1 MTATIRNY
9 ALSFDGQSTPW
20 HKALMEVLGDPV
32 AAEHLHRLTSRAD
45 DLLAPLGPEL
55 AALGSGRYSLEDAPN
70 DPSPVHSVPGITAA
84 QFGLFHVLLNSGF
97 DIVSHPPID
106 FIGHS
111 QGILGAALVERWVAG
126 ETEDAANIFALA
138 RLIGA
143 ATTKHRP
150 GVSISSMLSVRGVDK
165 PVIRRVIR
173 GTNISIALVNGFRRF
188 VLSGSPE
195 ELETARTALEKLAA
209 EHKKKQDESGACGE
223 TIAPIMEYLEVAAP
237 FHDSL
242 LQPTLDQV
250 DRWCSVIGLPENI
263 AQYNAHELAAHVL
276 VKPLNWQE
284 TVLAA
289 ICKGAT
295 SIVCLGPGDVIA
307 TVTRDA
313 CRGRGVAVVPAG
325 SIEKIDELTAPGYTP
340 ADPADYSEYAPRLIT
355 LPGDNA
361 PKVDT
366 KFSRLTGLSPIML
379 AGMTPTTVDPEI
391 VAAAANAGYWAE
403 LAGGGQVT
411 AEVLNQNVDKLKGL
425 LKPGRTA
432 QFNAMFM
439 DRYLW
444 NLHFGNSH
452 LVTSSRRSGA
462 PIDGVVITAGIPEI
476 DEAEA
481 LFAELRDAGFSYVAV
496 KPGTVAQI
504 RQCLA
509 IASYTDNLIIQVED
523 GRAGGHHSW
532 ESLDELLINTYF
544 EIRNTP
550 GVVLTVGGGLG
561 DPALAATYLSGTWS
575 EKYGLPAMPVD
586 AVFIGTPAMTA
597 KEAKTTDSVKKLLV
611 NTPGT
616 SIDENCGWVPRGE
629 VVGGMTSGMSHL
641 HADMH
646 EVDNAAAECA
656 RIIASVHGDTKKIAA
671 RKDELI
677 GAMNKT
683 ARPYFGDLATM
694 TYADVVRR
702 YVELDYPYVDPSWQ
716 QRMQDLLQR
725 FEARLAE
732 EERGD
737 IPTLFAELDSVADA
751 PAAVDALLAA
761 YPQAETT
768 TITPVDEAW
777 FVHLS
782 RKYPKPTGYVP
793 ALDEDL
799 LRWWGQ
805 DCLWQSQDERYSADS
820 VRVIPGPVS
829 VGFVT
834 TMNEPVAD
842 ILASYE
848 DAAARVLSDGGLTAT
863 ECVSRR
869 AFGAVDDRAA
879 HAPASASGTPSK
891 ALPAGRLRAQPL
903 ELTSEESTTS
913 SGRHSKGDAIPASA
927 PSPASVLSPAAV
939 SSLAS
944 AAPSPITSS
953 GTPEN
958 RPCATVEEAII
969 ASPVISW
976 MGALMTNPTR
986 VVDDAGWDL
995 IHEGGQAWTL
1005 RITMDT
1011 AWDHTAVDTHA
1022 VRRLDIPLT
1031 VDESIHTGGCPVVD
1045 AERLSTAMF
1054 DLLAGIAGVGGVSAQ
1069 GDTIDVLPAIETSS
1083 RSRFGEA
1090 HYAFTCA
1097 RQIGVTHGS
1106 TTGAALGQDQ
1116 QQIVTDALLG
1126 PCWPAIYAALGSGR
1140 VDGMPVI
1147 EGLLQA
1153 VHLDHSARVH
1163 VPIDSLLGQR
1173 ISVISWADSIEESR
1187 SGRIVTVK
1195 LELFVSSDEAEAKKT
1210 TPVIEFTER
1219 FAIRGRAFGTQA
1231 PKEPAVAGGYS
1242 AEFIDT
1248 PRSHLGSYTVT
1259 SPGEM
1264 TPFAWASGDFNP
1276 IHTSHRAARVAGL
1289 SAPLVHGMWLSATA
1303 QHAAEATVK
1312 APLTGWTYRMFSM
1325 VALHDTVDITIDRI
1339 GAVNGGGLLIE
1350 VTCTIDGTLVSQATA
1365 VTAAPHTAYV
1375 YPGQGIQAKGMGMQE
1390 QTASRAAAAVWERA
1404 DAVTRE
1410 RLGFSVISIVRD
1422 NPTEVVAGGVTYRH
1436 PKGVLNLTQFTQVC
1450 LATLALAQT
1459 AQLKEAGVYVPGAY
1473 FAGHSLGEYTAL
1485 AAYAGVIDPDTVLE
1499 LVFQRGLTMHHLVP
1513 RDAEGNSNY
1522 LLGALRPNQFGVGDE
1537 DVADYVARVAE
1548 ESGEMLEIVNYNLR
1562 DQQYAI
1568 AGTIAGIEAL
1578 KEDSSRRAKQA
1589 GGKSPFMLVPG
1600 IDVPFHSRVLRGGV
1614 DDFREKLDALLPHD
1628 IDPDILIGHYIPNLV
1643 AKPFGLTEEFR
1654 RAVLEVAPSTIVEKL
1669 DLNGDRSEV
1678 TRSLLIEL
1686 LAWQFASPVRWIETQ
1701 EFLLSRAANLDQYV
1715 EVGLG
1720 ASPTLTNL
1728 AAKTLRLPGFAA
1740 SDVVLRNVQ
1749 RDATYMFL
1757 TDVNER
1763 ELPEGTDNAETG
1775 SVATD
1780 TTSGTNGQVQETRPA
1795 SAGHATGGV
1804 DSPASTATASTTAT
1818 SANTAAAATDAATAA
1833 TSAAASAASAST
1845 GGSTAQPLP
1854 FTAGHAIRALLA
1866 QANKMRLDQVGDA
1879 DTIGT
1884 LTSGVSSRLNQ
1895 QLMDMS
1901 AELSLPA
1908 VEGASEADM
1917 KTLTATVNA
1926 AAKNYQPFGEVLGK
1940 FVKDQV
1946 RSVFGPAGAKLED
1959 ISNRVTGT
1967 WALPAGWD
1975 AHVTMAVALGTR
1987 AGSSARGG
1995 DLALLPTAV
2004 TNGAEVN
2011 DLIDAAVAQ
2020 VASDN
2025 GVTVAL
2031 PTGGETGG
2039 QVVDSGVLN
2048 DLAEK
2053 ILGAKGILAE
2063 SAHHVLRALGHND
2076 GVAPSKPDNADELV
2090 ATVTAEAGSDWA
2102 RRVLPAFDEAKA
2114 VLFDDRWA
2122 SAREDIARLAAGEE
2136 IPATASF
2143 TGTGEDVAAMAQWY
2157 GFTDVADAA
2166 RSTDQGEFVG
2176 TIAVVTGVSPHSIA
2190 SGVAAELLSR
2200 GATVIA
2206 TSSKVTPERTE
2217 WARKLYREHASGA
2230 ASFWLVPAN
2239 LASYRDID
2247 ALSEW
2252 IGNERFV
2259 TVGSTKKKVKDAWIP
2274 DLLLPFA
2281 APPVRGYLT
2290 DAGTGAEFES
2300 RVLLWGVE
2308 RLIGRLSALGETTD
2322 VNHRLHVVLPG
2333 SPNRGTFGGDG
2344 SYGEVKAAFDAIVNK
2359 WSVEPFGQRTSLAH
2373 PRIGWVKSTNL
2384 MGHNDRLVA
2393 VAERHGVHVW
2403 TPETIAK
2410 ELVGLCSEAS
2420 RTAAAEKPLV
2430 ADLTG
2435 GLAGV
2440 SLPAIAAEAY
2450 ADAARTEEEA
2460 VTSGASNSDDP
2471 TATSSVATIPAL
2483 PTPHPRHQPTDRE
2496 VPWTAE
2502 VTTPLEEMVVIV
2514 GLGEVSPWGSGRT
2527 RFEAE
2532 YGIDHLGDVDL
2543 TPAGVTEL
2551 AWMMGL
2557 ITWEDNPTP
2566 GWYDAD
2572 GNYVDESDIYDRFHD
2587 DVIARCGVRPFAD
2600 DGPISDG
2607 ASGKEIQ
2614 FFLEKDVT
2622 FTVDDLETANT
2633 YVDADP
2639 AFTSVSVDQD
2649 GSIRVNRRA
2658 GATSR
2663 VPKKA
2668 TLARAVGGQIPD
2680 GFDPQKWGIPTSLT
2694 ESIDRIAVWNLVA
2707 TVDAFLSAGF
2717 EPAELLRAV
2726 HPADVATT
2734 QGTGFGGMSSMR
2746 KLFLDRFMDAD
2757 IPSDILQETLPNV
2770 VAAHTMQTYVGG
2782 YGSMI
2787 HPIGACATAAV
2798 SVEEGVDKIALGKAD
2813 VVIAGGI
2820 DDISVESIQGFAMM
2834 NATAD
2839 SDAMAAK
2846 GIDPRFYSRANDR
2859 RRGGFVESAGGGTVI
2874 LARGTVARDLGLP
2887 VLAVV
2892 AFAQSNGDGAHT
2904 SIPAPGLGALA
2915 TARGGQRSRLAKSL
2929 SGLGIGADD
2938 ISVISKHD
2946 TSTNANDPNETRLHT
2961 YIAEALGRSEGNPQ
2975 YVISQKTLTGHAK
2988 GGAAVFQIGGI
2999 ADVFATGRIPGNAA
3013 LTCVDPEMKDGTWFT
3028 WLSEPLQLAEAPKA
3042 ALLTSLGFGH
3052 VSGLV
3057 ALVHPA
3063 AFASV
3068 VDDPS
3073 WEKRA
3078 NARLAAGERRLVQ
3091 GMLGNRPLFE
3101 GVDNRRFRE
3110 GDTISEKE
3118 KLMLL
3123 DPDAR
3128 LSADGWF

>member
-32 AAEHLHRLTSRAD
+32 AAEQLHRLVSRAD
-45 DLLAPLGPEL
+45 KLLDPLGPEL
-55 AALGSGRYSLEDAPN
+55 AALGSGRYTLEEVPN

-84 QFGLFHVLLNSGF
+84 QFGLFHVLLGSGF

-111 QGILGAALVERWVAG
+111 QGILGASIVERWVAG
-126 ETEDAANIFALA
+126 ETEQAAQIFALA

-150 GVSISSMLSVRGVDK
+150 GVSTTCMLSVRGVDK
-165 PVIRRVIR
+165 PAIRRIIR

-188 VLSGSPE
+188 VLSGCPE
-195 ELETARTALEKLAA
+195 ELEAAKAALEKLAA
-209 EHKKKQDESGACGE
+209 DNKKKQEKSGACGE
-223 TIAPIMEYLEVAAP
+223 TIAPVMEYLEVSAP

-242 LQPTLDQV
+242 LQPALDQV
-250 DRWCSVIGLPENI
+250 DRWRGVIGLPENI
-263 AQYNAHELAAHVL
+263 AHYNIHDLAAHVL
-276 VKPLNWQE
+276 VEPLNWQE
-284 TVLAA
+284 TVLNS
-289 ICKGAT
+289 ISKGAT

-313 CRGRGVAVVPAG
+313 CRGRGVSVVPAG
-325 SIEKIDELTAPGYTP
+325 SVDKIDELTSPGYTP

-355 LPGDNA
+355 LPGENT
-361 PKVDT
+361 PKLDT

-379 AGMTPTTVDPEI
+379 AGMTPTTVNPEI

-411 AEVLNQNVDKLKGL
+411 AEVLNSNVDKLKNL
-425 LKPGRTA
+425 LNPGRTA

-452 LVTSSRRSGA
+452 LVTSARRSGA

-481 LFAELRDAGFSYVAV
+481 LFSELRSAGFSYIAV

-509 IASYTDNLIIQVED
+509 IAKYTDNLIIQVED

-544 EIRNTP
+544 QVRNTR

-561 DPALAATYLSGTWS
+561 DPALAATYLTGTWS

-597 KEAKTTDSVKKLLV
+597 KEAKTTDAVKELLV

-616 SIDENCGWVPRGE
+616 DINDNCGWVPRGE
-629 VVGGMTSGMSHL
+629 VIGGMTSGMSHL

-656 RIIASVHGDTKKIAA
+656 RIIASVHGDTKKITAH
-671 RKDELI
+671 KDELI
-677 GAMNKT
+677 AAMNKT
-683 ARPYFGDLATM
+683 SRPYFGDLSSM

-725 FEARLAE
+725 FEARLAK

-737 IPTLFAELDSVADA
+737 VYTLFADLSSVDDA
-751 PAAVDALLAA
+751 PAAAQKFLDA
-761 YPQAETT
+761 YPQAEDT

-777 FVHLS
+777 FVNLS

-805 DCLWQSQDERYSADS
+805 DCLWQSQDDRYAADS

-834 TMNEPVAD
+834 TMNEPIAT
-842 ILASYE
+842 ILARYE
-848 DAAARVLSDGGLTAT
+848 DTAAHVLEDEGCTPTAR
-863 ECVSRR
+863 VSRR
-869 AFGAVDDRAA
+869 ANSEIEQGTGGHSHGA
-879 HAPASASGTPSK
+879 ASATS
-891 ALPAGRLRAQPL
+891 LPAERLRAQPL
-903 ELTSEESTTS
+903 SMDSVSDEG
-913 SGRHSKGDAIPASA
+913 GRHRMNQENSD
-927 PSPASVLSPAAV
+927 VLSHAETE
-939 SSLAS
+939 SEFSQS
-944 AAPSPITSS
+944 EITV
-953 GTPEN
+953 N
-958 RPCATVEEAII
+958 QPCATITEAII

-986 VVDDAGWDL
+986 VVDEAGWVL
-995 IHEGGQAWTL
+995 THEGEESWTL
-1005 RITMDT
+1005 RITLDT
-1011 AWDHTAVDTHA
+1011 AWDNTKVDTHA
-1022 VRRLDIPLT
+1022 VRKLDIPLT
-1031 VDESIHTGGCPVVD
+1031 VDASINTGGCPVVD
-1045 AERLSTAMF
+1045 ATRLSTTMF
-1054 DLLAGIAGVGGVSAQ
+1054 DLLEGIAGVGGVSAQ
-1069 GDTIDVLPAIETSS
+1069 GDTIAELPAIVSS
-1083 RSRFGEA
+1083 TRSEFGEA
-1090 HYAFTCA
+1090 HYTFTCA

-1106 TTGAALGQDQ
+1106 TTGAALGDDQ
-1116 QQIVTDALLG
+1116 QAIVTDAILG

-1153 VHLDHSARVH
+1153 VHLDHSALVH
-1163 VPIDSLLGQR
+1163 VPLESLLGQT

-1187 SGRIVTVK
+1187 SGRVVTVK
-1195 LELFVSSDEAEAKKT
+1195 LQLFADERDAGTENGVDS
-1210 TPVIEFTER
+1210 PVIEFVER

-1231 PKEPAVAGGYS
+1231 PKEPAVAGGTT
-1242 AEFIDT
+1242 AEFTDT

-1259 SPGEM
+1259 APSEM

-1289 SAPLVHGMWLSATA
+1289 TAPLVHGMWLSATA
-1303 QHAAEATVK
+1303 QHAAEAAVGSI
-1312 APLTGWTYRMFSM
+1312 LTGWTYRMFSM
-1325 VALHDTVDITIDRI
+1325 VALNDTVDISVDRI
-1339 GAVNGGGLLIE
+1339 GAVTGGGLLIE

-1365 VTAAPHTAYV
+1365 VTAAPRTAYV
-1375 YPGQGIQAKGMGMQE
+1375 YPGQGIQSKGMGMQE
-1390 QTASRAAAAVWERA
+1390 RTSSRAAAAVWERA

-1459 AQLKEAGVYVPGAY
+1459 AQLKETGVYVPGAY

-1485 AAYAGVIDPDTVLE
+1485 AAYAGVIDPDIVLE

-1522 LLGALRPNQFGVGDE
+1522 LLGALRPNQFGVGDA

-1562 DQQYAI
+1562 DQQYAV

-1578 KEDSSRRAKQA
+1578 KEDSSCRAREA

-1600 IDVPFHSRVLRGGV
+1600 IDVPFHSRVLRNGV

-1643 AKPFGLTEEFR
+1643 AKPFALTEDFR
-1654 RAVLEVAPSTIVEKL
+1654 RSVLDVAPSTIVEKL
-1669 DLNGDRSEV
+1669 DLENGDREEV

-1701 EFLLSRAANLDQYV
+1701 EFLLSRQAGLDQYV

-1720 ASPTLTNL
+1720 AAPTLTNL
-1728 AAKTLRLPGFAA
+1728 ATKTLRLPGFPA

-1749 RDATYMFL
+1749 RDAAYVFF
-1757 TDVNER
+1757 TDVTER
-1763 ELPEGTDNAETG
+1763 E
-1775 SVATD
+1775 
-1780 TTSGTNGQVQETRPA
+1780 RPA
-1795 SAGHATGGV
+1795 EQHAVSNDSAQHAGAGA
-1804 DSPASTATASTTAT
+1804 SSAPASGKLASAEAAPAAEATQPEAPAKSAKPAT
-1818 SANTAAAATDAATAA
+1818 PAGNPAATAN
-1833 TSAAASAASAST
+1833 T
-1845 GGSTAQPLP
+1845 QPLP

-1908 VEGASEADM
+1908 VEGASEADI
-1917 KTLTATVNA
+1917 KTLTGTVNA

-1946 RSVFGPAGAKLED
+1946 RSVFGPAGAKLDD
-1959 ISNRVTGT
+1959 IAQRVTT
-1967 WALPAGWD
+1967 VWALPAGWD
-1975 AHVTMAVALGTR
+1975 AHVTIALALGTR
-1987 AGSSARGG
+1987 SGTSARGG
-1995 DLALLPTAV
+1995 DLATVGTVA
-2004 TNGAEVN
+2004 TSTDEVN
-2011 DLIDAAVAQ
+2011 ELIDAAIAQ

-2025 GVTVAL
+2025 GVTVA
-2031 PTGGETGG
+2031 PPASGETGG
-2039 QVVDSGVLN
+2039 QVVDSGALN

-2053 ILGAKGILAE
+2053 ILGAQGILAE
-2063 SAHHVLRALGHND
+2063 SAHHVLKALGHE
-2076 GVAPSKPDNADELV
+2076 VATAPADADDSAELV
-2090 ATVTAEAGSDWA
+2090 ATVAAEAGSDWA
-2102 RRVLPAFDEAKA
+2102 RRVIPAFDEDKV

-2122 SAREDIARLAAGEE
+2122 SAREDIARIAVGEP
-2136 IPATASF
+2136 IPETASF
-2143 TGTGEDVAAMAQWY
+2143 IGTGEDVAAIADWH
-2157 GFTDVADAA
+2157 GLSDVAKAA
-2166 RSTDQGEFVG
+2166 RTEDSGEFVG
-2176 TIAVVTGVSPHSIA
+2176 SVAVVTGVSPHSIA

-2206 TSSKVTPERTE
+2206 TSSRVTPERTE
-2217 WARKLYREHASGA
+2217 WARNLYRDYASGA
-2230 ASFWLVPAN
+2230 AALWLVPAN

-2274 DLLLPFA
+2274 DLLFPFA

-2290 DAGTGAEFES
+2290 DAGTGSEFES

-2308 RLIGRLSALGETTD
+2308 RLIGGLSALGETID

-2344 SYGEVKAAFDAIVNK
+2344 SYGEVKAAFDAIANK
-2359 WSVEPFGQRTSLAH
+2359 WAVEPFGKRTTLAH

-2384 MGHNDRLVA
+2384 MGHNDRLVD

-2410 ELVGLCSEAS
+2410 ELVGLCSEKS
-2420 RTAAAEKPLV
+2420 REEAHNHPLE

-2440 SLPAIAAEAY
+2440 SLPEIAAEAE
-2450 ADAARTEEEA
+2450 AEAARRDAEKSESEVRSPSAATGNA
-2460 VTSGASNSDDP
+2460 HDDEQR
-2471 TATSSVATIPAL
+2471 VAAIPAL
-2483 PTPHPRHQPTDRE
+2483 PTPHTRHQPTNRD
-2496 VPWTAE
+2496 VPWTGE
-2502 VTTPLEEMVVIV
+2502 VTTPLEDMVVIV

-2532 YGIDHLGDVDL
+2532 YGINHLGDVDL

-2557 ITWEDNPTP
+2557 ITWGDNPTP
-2566 GWYDAD
+2566 GWYDEEGAA
-2572 GNYVDESDIYDRFHD
+2572 VAEADIYDRFHD
-2587 DVIARCGVRPFAD
+2587 EVVACCGVRPFAD
-2600 DGPISDG
+2600 DGPIADG
-2607 ASGKEIQ
+2607 ASGKEVQ

-2622 FTVDDLETANT
+2622 FTVDDLETAQT
-2633 YVDADP
+2633 YLAADPTFTSISVDA
-2639 AFTSVSVDQD
+2639 D
-2649 GSIRVNRRA
+2649 GSIRVTRRA

-2717 EPAELLRAV
+2717 EPAELLQAV

-2746 KLFLDRFMDAD
+2746 KLFLDRFLDAD

-2798 SVEEGVDKIALGKAD
+2798 SVEEGLDKIALGKAD

-2839 SDAMAAK
+2839 SEVMAAK

-2887 VLAVV
+2887 VQAVV

-2915 TARGGQRSRLAKSL
+2915 TARGGKRSRLACAL
-2929 SGLGIGADD
+2929 AGLGVGADD
-2938 ISVISKHD
+2938 VSVISKHD

-2999 ADVFATGRIPGNAA
+2999 VDVFATGRIPGNAA
-3013 LTCVDPEMKDGTWFT
+3013 LTCVDPEMKDGTWLT
-3028 WLSEPLQLAEAPKA
+3028 WLTKPLQLAEAPKA

-3063 AFASV
+3063 AFAAA
-3068 VDDPS
+3068 VDDPA

-3078 NARLAAGERRLVQ
+3078 NARLAAGERRLMK
-3091 GMLGNRPLFE
+3091 GMLGKQQLFQ
-3101 GVDNRRFRE
+3101 GVENRRFQE
-3110 GDTISEKE
+3110 GDVISEKE
-3118 KLMLL
+3118 KTMLL

-3128 LSADGWF
+3128 LGAEGWF